1 MKRYLMNQDHWTAS
15 QLKGKS
21 FDEIVKLHRYAHK
34 KVDDFIPMHSAEES
48 RRFKRGGLHLESK
61 SSKKQKTNIA
71 DQEKQDSSEEQ
82 MQHMMQIVPYDDM
95 NAEALQAKYP
105 IIDWEIYTDE
115 FGKYWEIIRCGN
127 RSEVYK

>member
-1 MKRYLMNQDHWTAS
+1 MMSYMKKFLMNQDHWTAS
-15 QLKGKS
+15 RLKGKS
-21 FDEIVKLHRYAHK
+21 YEEIVNLHRIARR

-61 SSKKQKTNIA
+61 SSKKQKTYVTY
-71 DQEKQDSSEEQ
+71 QEKQDLSEEQ
-82 MQHMMQIVPYDDM
+82 LQHMMQIVPYDGM

-115 FGKYWEIIRCGN
+115 FGKY
-127 RSEVYK
+127 